1 MNLRRFLQLSGVLCL
16 ATLLCSSYLI
26 LPIIASSLK
35 NLKNGVES
43 RGFPAGLLLGGVRTI
58 KHHIAETFE
67 KLGHRPNDTILHSVF
82 PEAAELISQKV
93 LKMER
98 CYLSSVK
105 GGVKLDIFT
114 EPLAVIVY
122 RYLVSTSVDDHFA
135 SRSKILLFGFWFLE
149 SLLHDRGGLWQRV
162 ARSPEAASGEPG
174 GQHQGRGSPCD

>member
-43 RGFPAGLLLGGVRTI
+43 SFPAGLLLGGVRTI

-122 RYLVSTSVDDHFA
+122 RYLVS
-135 SRSKILLFGFWFLE
+135 ILG
-149 SLLHDRGGLWQRV
+149 
-162 ARSPEAASGEPG
+162 
-174 GQHQGRGSPCD
+174 